1 MAIEDDE
8 KNAIFLSFA
17 RLKLNSEGTL
27 GNETP
32 NSVLIFRLG
41 RLQKINMKYKRC
53 LRSKTDGNSRPK
65 YLTRMTSK
73 CRSKFPLF
81 SYLFDK
87 MFSILF

>member
-8 KNAIFLSFA
+8 KKAIFFSFA
-17 RLKLNSEGTL
+17 HLKLNSKGTL

-32 NSVLIFRLG
+32 LSVSLFRLG

-53 LRSKTDGNSRPK
+53 LQKQNWWKSRPK
-65 YLTRMTSK
+65 SLTRMTSK